1 MGQGILV
8 DKCGSSRRGA
18 ATVASYL
25 ILGHSTG
32 AGGGEDK
39 DMGPGGGCKRLCQYL
54 SVLQVVLKSML
65 TGWMVAVNL

>member
-32 AGGGEDK
+32 AGGG
-39 DMGPGGGCKRLCQYL
+39 GGIRTWGLGEGVSD
-54 SVLQVVLKSML
+54 SVNTFLFYK
-65 TGWMVAVNL
+65 

>member
-1 MGQGILV
+1 MWEFPERRSYSGIIP
-8 DKCGSSRRGA
+8 DPGPFYG
-18 ATVASYL
+18 
-25 ILGHSTG
+25 GG
-32 AGGGEDK
+32 GGGEDK